1 LEKIF
6 DLQRK
11 RLHNITQEVI
21 FKPKGEVMKF
31 THKMLAAALLALGVG
46 SGAAQAQSSVTLYG
60 ILDGGLRYQSI
71 SLANGDSAT
80 NFGGAYGVQSGN
92 RFGIRGVE
100 DLGNG
105 NRATFQLENGF
116 DLGNGTSQQGGRM
129 FGRAAWV
136 GLENAG
142 WGDVR
147 LGRMTN
153 LASDW
158 LVGAVDPFS
167 AGFGQLNMGHAFTS
181 GNTVRLDNTLMYR
194 SPVMN
199 GIQAGLGYSFATG
212 LTSNGGTTGYG
223 FETANN
229 SRQLTAGLK
238 YANGPLYAV
247 AAYDKA
253 YAADSSAQSGQS
265 INSWNL
271 GASYDLKVV
280 KLAAGYGQTRD
291 GFWAGSGAGATGAS
305 LATGPNGNTNALV
318 FAPGVGYNSYIV
330 GATVPVNAV
339 SRVLLS
345 WTMIAPNTNMKD
357 AYNAQ
362 NQSSYNLGYTYD
374 FTKRTNLY
382 TYVGQSV
389 NYATIDTAKSTVV
402 GVGMRHQF

>member
-1 LEKIF
+1 
-6 DLQRK
+6 LQRK

-71 SLANGDSAT
+71 SLANGDGAT

-100 DLGNG
+100 DLGGG
-105 NRATFQLENGF
+105 NKATFVLENGF
-116 DLGNGTSQQGGRM
+116 DLGNGTSQQSGRM

-136 GLENAG
+136 GLDNAG

-158 LVGAVDPFS
+158 LVGAVDPFAS
-167 AGFGQLNMGHAFTS
+167 GFGQLNMGHAFTS

-194 SPVMN
+194 SPVMS

-212 LTSNGGTTGYG
+212 LASNGGTTGYG
-223 FETANN
+223 FETSNN

-238 YANGPLYAV
+238 YANGPVYA
-247 AAYDKA
+247 AASYDKA
-253 YAADSSAQSGQS
+253 YAADSSAQNGQS

-280 KLAAGYGQTRD
+280 KIAAGYGQTRD

-389 NYATIDTAKSTVV
+389 NYATVDTAKSTVV